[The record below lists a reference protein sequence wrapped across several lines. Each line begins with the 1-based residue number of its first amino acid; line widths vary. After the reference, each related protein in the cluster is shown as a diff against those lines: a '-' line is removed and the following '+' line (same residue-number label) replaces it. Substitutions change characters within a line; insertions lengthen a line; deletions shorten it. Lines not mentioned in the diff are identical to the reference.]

1 MKERWKDIPG
11 YEGPYKINTFGQI
24 KSLDRESS
32 VNRNKSSKNFK
43 ISVDYLKA
51 IANGR
56 GRV

>member
-1 MKERWKDIPG
+1 MKEKWKDIPG
-11 YEGPYKINTFGQI
+11 YEGLYKISTFGQI

-43 ISVDYLKA
+43 ILVDYLKA